1 MEIDEF
7 LQEAEAQKSEG
18 DRKHEPIKGIVEIGW
33 EKIDGIAKEDDIDQ
47 EIEEHIDLFFLSKI
61 LFDLLHRE
69 APENSITI
77 FIK

>member
-7 LQEAEAQKSEG
+7 LQDAEAQKSEG
-18 DRKHEPIKGIVEIGW
+18 NRKHEPIEGIVEIGR

-47 EIEEHIDLFFLSKI
+47 EIEEHIDLFFLCKI
-61 LFDLLHRE
+61 QFDLLHRE